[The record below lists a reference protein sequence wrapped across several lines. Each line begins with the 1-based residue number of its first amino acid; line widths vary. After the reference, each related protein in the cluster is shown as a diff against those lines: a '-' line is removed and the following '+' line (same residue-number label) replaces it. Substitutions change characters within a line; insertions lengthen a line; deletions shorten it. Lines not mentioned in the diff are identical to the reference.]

1 MHETALLSGPG
12 KQHLL
17 RAFIAVGVLFPI
29 FFHLSGGIYRSPD
42 TILYDSGGSV
52 MDAPLPVA
60 LMVVFLGG
68 VLLAGRYRDAAPA
81 LGLALVMF
89 AGMAFTTTVAAAGG
103 GLETRKLLLL
113 IQFLV
118 PTAALVVGQLYGARD
133 DALQLC
139 AKAFLGVIT
148 AIVPVQMG
156 VSLDRHLIW
165 HHLWLFTI
173 YQHRQFV
180 PIVFV
185 GAYLFA
191 AFVLLENRRFR
202 PWVLML
208 APIMGAY
215 AAATYAVLALAFLV
229 GGLAVLVL
237 ARSRTAAV
245 SLCMILAVGGAAAF
259 LYYDRGSTSFHAK
272 YGTFLST
279 EPEAASD
286 PGRDAVAPSEP
297 TGPAE
302 SRIPL
307 NVRPR
312 LADWAL
318 YARGIVESPWTAL
331 FGHAKPFD
339 RAISTSAH
347 NYYLDLVY
355 NFGLVALL
363 PLLWLIAYTA
373 VLLWRARSSLGRDL
387 PLLGLAVVV
396 GFLVLIDNDFKVT
409 FRQPYPGLFGFF
421 LWGLLLSRLAASRRA
436 A

>member
-1 MHETALLSGPG
+1 MHETAPLTSAG

-17 RAFIAVGVLFPI
+17 RALIAVGVLFPV

-52 MDAPLPVA
+52 MDVPLPVA
-60 LMVVFLGG
+60 LVVVFLGG
-68 VLLAGRYRDAAPA
+68 VLLSGRYRDAAPA
-81 LGLALVMF
+81 LGLDLVML
-89 AGMAFTTTVAAAGG
+89 AGMALTTTVTAADS
-103 GLETRKLLLL
+103 GLETRKLVLL
-113 IQFLV
+113 IQFLI

-133 DALQLC
+133 NALQLC

-156 VSLDRHLIW
+156 VSLYREYIW

-173 YQHRQFV
+173 YQHQQFV
-180 PIVFV
+180 PVVFV

-191 AFVLLENRRFR
+191 AFVLFENRRFR

-229 GGLAVLVL
+229 GGLAVLVF

-245 SLCMILAVGGAAAF
+245 SLCMILAVGCAAAF
-259 LYYDRGSTSFHAK
+259 LHYDRGSTSFQAK

-279 EPEAASD
+279 VPKAAAD
-286 PGRDAVAPSEP
+286 PGRDAVAPTES
-297 TGPAE
+297 TGLAE

-318 YARGIVESPWTAL
+318 YTRGIAESPWTAL

-347 NYYLDLVY
+347 NYYLDLAY
-355 NFGLVALL
+355 NFGLAALL

-373 VLLWRARSSLGRDL
+373 ALLWRARSTLVRDL

-396 GFLVLIDNDFKVT
+396 GFLVLVDNNFKVT

-421 LWGLLLSRLAASRRA
+421 LWGLLVSRLCASPRTG
-436 A
+436 